1 MIHKCMVLLQNCTD
15 LVGAVPGL
23 CSDTCLTPNDDVI
36 DVKVEVSDVK
46 EEEDPLLI
54 SSAGMADNE
63 VSCLSVH
70 LFSCLTLCLYICLSI
85 DPSTYLPPY
94 LHVYLSISLYIC
106 PSIYL
111 SSHPSIH
118 LFVCLCIY
126 LFSHPSTHLTVKFV
140 EMKLL
145 N

>member
-85 DPSTYLPPY
+85 DPSTFLPPY
-94 LHVYLSISLYIC
+94 LPTYMSIFLSLYISVHQ
-106 PSIYL
+106 SIFPVI
-111 SSHPSIH
+111 HPSIC
-118 LFVCLCIY
+118 LSVCVSICLAT
-126 LFSHPSTHLTVKFV
+126 HPPTLQ
-140 EMKLL
+140 
-145 N
+145 